1 MIAYLGCNYFHNIG
15 NDMRYAV
22 KEKKNTITI
31 TNLFIVI
38 WIFNLIPSGERWVL

>member
-22 KEKKNTITI
+22 KEKKKYDYYYK
-31 TNLFIVI
+31 FIHI
-38 WIFNLIPSGERWVL
+38 NMDI